1 MIECQFS
8 SAGVIAKLDPTS
20 FEITFSHLTTLR
32 PILGGMSKIFTGR
45 GLFKDQGGV
54 KISALEK
61 LIFEPELE

>member
-1 MIECQFS
+1 MGGRQT
-8 SAGVIAKLDPTS
+8 GPNTKLDPAP
-20 FEITFSHLTTLR
+20 FEMAFVDLTTLR

-61 LIFEPELE
+61 NNI